1 MKPCRASQHWGDDL
15 ETPQEKAR
23 AYLDIAHETYMQE
36 IAPSLP
42 KEKRYAG
49 AMIASALAVAQ
60 RRLSHA
66 DPAHD
71 LLEATGASDLDRLA
85 KAIRSGEITDETRKS
100 LAADLMAYVEA
111 ELAITNP
118 KFLERRKKS

>member
-1 MKPCRASQHWGDDL
+1 M
-15 ETPQEKAR
+15 ETPHDKAR
-23 AYLDIAHETYMQE
+23 AFLHIARETYRQE
-36 IAPSLP
+36 IAPGLA

-49 AMIASALAVAQ
+49 AMVASALAVAQ
-60 RRLSHA
+60 RRLELA

-71 LLEATGASDLDRLA
+71 LLEATGAKDMDTLA
-85 KAIRSGEITDETRKS
+85 KAIRSGEITDETHGT
-100 LAADLMAYVEA
+100 LATDLLAYVEA